1 MSTVT
6 FDTLKFVKEL
16 ENAGMPQQQAE
27 AQAKALANVLS
38 ESLDTTLAT
47 KADMLDVKSE
57 LKGDILEV
65 KSELKL
71 MKWMLGFLIGCVVF
85 IMLRLYIPIPIQQ

>member
-6 FDTLKFVKEL
+6 FDTLRFVKEL

-27 AQAKALANVLS
+27 AQAKALSNALS

-47 KADMLDVKSE
+47 K
-57 LKGDILEV
+57 GDLQEV
-65 KSELKL
+65 KSDLKL
-71 MKWMLGFLIGCVVF
+71 IKWMLSFLIGGVAF
-85 IMLRLYIPIPIQQ
+85 ILLHTYFPK

>member
-1 MSTVT
+1 MSAVT

-16 ENAGMPQQQAE
+16 ESAGMPQAQAE

-47 KADMLDVKSE
+47 KAD
-57 LKGDILEV
+57 IQEV

-71 MKWMLGFLIGCVVF
+71 MKWMLGVLMGGIAF
-85 IMLRLYIPIPIQQ
+85 ILLRLYFPIQ